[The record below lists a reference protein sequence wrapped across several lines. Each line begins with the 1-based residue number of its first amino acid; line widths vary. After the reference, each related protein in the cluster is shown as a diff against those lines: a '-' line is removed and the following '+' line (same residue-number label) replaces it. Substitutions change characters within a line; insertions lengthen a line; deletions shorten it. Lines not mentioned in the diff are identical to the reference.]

1 MKNPEL
7 VAFIFYRDLDSIEKD
22 AWITVNQYF
31 SGHTNEKK
39 ANAALK
45 TIKKCQS
52 IRNRQISRNR
62 ELLNVISKVVRQSKS
77 KRNNNIGKV
86 KIS

>member
-1 MKNPEL
+1 MKSPEL

-22 AWITVNQYF
+22 AWITLNQYF
-31 SGHTNEKK
+31 TGDINEKK

-52 IRNRQISRNR
+52 IRNRQISRKR
-62 ELLNVISKVVRQSKS
+62 ELLNVISKVIRQSKP
-77 KRNNNIGKV
+77 KRDKNIGKI